1 MSAGAFSTTGKYE
14 GDNGTIYRIRVQ
26 PETLTANVGAVNAV
40 PTGAVNG
47 VGSARVGGG
56 NRQIGI
62 KARSVT
68 VRFTGALPAG
78 YEPNGGT
85 YRIPIMTKTVYDGA
99 SVGTTGTYLTSPI
112 VVVGK
117 NPERVR

>member
-1 MSAGAFSTTGKYE
+1 MSSGAFLATGKYE
-14 GDNGTIYRIRVQ
+14 ADDGGIYRIRVQ
-26 PETLTANVGAVNAV
+26 PETVAANIGSANAV
-40 PTGAVNG
+40 PAGAVDST
-47 VGSARVGGG
+47 GSVRVGGG

-68 VRFTGALPAG
+68 VRFTETVPEDYAPGQL
-78 YEPNGGT
+78 
-85 YRIPIMTKTVYDGA
+85 YRIPILTPAVYDAIQPG
-99 SVGTTGTYLTSPI
+99 STGTYLGSAV